1 MTKPI
6 LISFLENKSLKL
18 KDYSLFINHNDE
30 NDWIQIE
37 NHSISAYPHVLVK
50 FVHETTQNT
59 FYLFLKNLNIVNNEE
74 TILVKTF
81 TNIQFFKE
89 AKNILDFKQVLAD
102 TKSKLSKLKTRQY
115 IGLTIDEMLL
125 FEQLKEQLY
134 ELKLKQ
140 LLNLEERNKYE

>member
-1 MTKPI
+1 MAKPI

-50 FVHETTQNT
+50 FVHENTKNT
-59 FYLFLKNLNIVNNEE
+59 FYLFLKNLNVVNNEQ
-74 TILVKTF
+74 TILIKTF
-81 TNIQFFKE
+81 TDIRFFKE
-89 AKNILDFKQVLAD
+89 AKNNLDYKQALID
-102 TKSKLSKLKTRQY
+102 TKNKLSKLKTRQY
-115 IGLTIDEMLL
+115 IGLTIDEMIL
-125 FEQLKEQLY
+125 FEDLKEQLY